1 MGGLCHMIVSDKIE
15 NKNLLSWD
23 YESPVKFSLPLG
35 SKKFDLKLGKI
46 LPRIID
52 LCCKGTKA

>member
-1 MGGLCHMIVSDKIE
+1 MIVSDKIE

-52 LCCKGTKA
+52 LCCNGTKA